1 MFQNACYNQHTTNA
15 LDLKHKRRGM
25 KVGYARVSTGEQN
38 EDLQVDALKKAECEK
53 WFVEKASG
61 AKFDRKVLKE
71 TLEYLRPG
79 DVFVVWKL
87 DRAGRSLQHL
97 ITILNDLKSRN
108 IGFISLTEHID
119 TTTPGGRLIFHVMG
133 ALAEFE
139 RDLIRERTN
148 AGLASARARGRFG
161 GRKRVISNG
170 KEKQIQM
177 LMANPDMSIAEI
189 IEATGVSRSTLYRY
203 RKAGGKGKE

>member
-1 MFQNACYNQHTTNA
+1 
-15 LDLKHKRRGM
+15 M
-25 KVGYARVSTGEQN
+25 KVGYARVSTGEQH
-38 EDLQVDALKKAECEK
+38 ESLQVDALEKAGCEK

-61 AKFDRKVLKE
+61 AKIERKVLKE
-71 TLEYLRPG
+71 VLGYLRPG

-97 ITILNDLKSRN
+97 ITILNDLKARD
-108 IGFISLTEHID
+108 IGFVSLTEHID

-139 RDLIRERTN
+139 RDLIRERTH
-148 AGLASARARGRFG
+148 AGLVSARARGRFG

-177 LMANPDMSIAEI
+177 LMSNSDMTLSEI
-189 IEATGVSRSTLYRY
+189 VEATGVSRSTLYRY
-203 RKAGGKGKE
+203 RKTPKKEEEN